1 MGEQDTWWAVLLEGF
16 LGNVLSSL
24 FTVAVA
30 VVAVRYENRRHR
42 DAAHQ
47 AMVREQAAVR
57 RDLERE
63 RARQA
68 LEISYR
74 AAEQLTAA
82 LLEARRRLGALADE
96 TVPAS
101 QLARRVQVR
110 AAVDDLTMAAYLHAP
125 VIDRPAL
132 AALADDAAAVAAAFR
147 AAHDAR
153 EERLRAFEHL
163 APHEESADYARD
175 GVSGHLRD
183 DLAGWLLEVTRQLT
197 AHRLDRDET
206 LAMPPRPD
214 FALPAAPR

>member
-1 MGEQDTWWAVLLEGF
+1 MGDPNAWWPVLLDGF
-16 LGNVLSSL
+16 LGNMLSSL
-24 FTVAVA
+24 LTVAVA
-30 VVAVRYENRRHR
+30 VLAVRYEHRRDR
-42 DAAHQ
+42 DAARQ
-47 AMVREQAAVR
+47 EMAREQAAVR

-63 RARQA
+63 RTRQA
-68 LEISYR
+68 LQTSYR

-82 LLEARRRLGALADE
+82 LLETRRRLGALADA

-125 VIDRPAL
+125 VIDRPGL
-132 AALADDAAAVAAAFR
+132 AALADDTAAVAAAFR

-197 AHRLDRDET
+197 AHRLDRDDT
-206 LAMPPRPD
+206 LAMPARPG
-214 FALPAAPR
+214 FALPSAPR